1 VGLTRRGLIKRG
13 AGLAAAAG
21 VLGGQGTETWASPAV
36 DGGTGARA
44 VGVTV
49 TEATN
54 ASAALAPDGRTV
66 VLDLLNLL
74 WTLPAEGGAA
84 VPLTGVEEEASEPDF
99 SPDGRRIVYQAYTD
113 GVFQLWLMN
122 ADGTGRRQL
131 TSGDADHREPRFSP
145 DGTRIACAAESDGRY
160 AIHVV
165 DVDSGE
171 ATVWTTG
178 TAQEGQPCWTP
189 DGTAIAF
196 TTGTGDAPQVI
207 DQVTAD
213 GTRTNLVKVTEGRLA
228 GPSLSPDG
236 GRLAYVHLTSTGTA
250 LVVDGE
256 TVSGDGEDVF
266 PFAAR
271 WAGPGELLYTADGHL
286 RRRTL
291 RGGTVEDVQFS
302 ARVTV
307 PEVAERPAAVRDFDG
322 AGDRQVKGVVGPAIS
337 PDGRSVAF
345 GALGDLWIMR
355 RDRVPEAVV
364 ADGHRNTDPAWAP
377 DGRSLV
383 YVSDRDGGIAL
394 WRYDLD
400 TRARR
405 RLTDTDLSA
414 TAPAVSPDGTTVA
427 FVSEGATLRTL
438 ELASGAV
445 RKVAGPLNAPGR
457 PTFTADGKRLS
468 AAVLV
473 PVTPRYREGR
483 NRILT
488 VDLAT
493 GEAHYSE
500 PLPGG
505 SLANRVDAGPVHSP
519 DGTRT
524 AYIANGTLH
533 ISDLDAEG
541 RATGAAR
548 QVSTETADAP
558 SWSGDS
564 ASLLYLS
571 DGRLRLTTPAGTTS
585 AVPLR
590 LTWRPAR
597 PTGRT
602 VVQAGA
608 LWDGTGPG
616 LRRDVDILLDGHR
629 IAAVTPRGE
638 RPVRAGDKVVDARG
652 LTVLPGFVAV
662 HEHGHWERNELMRL
676 WLSFGI
682 TALRSPG
689 TAHYAAVEAKEA
701 LTAGRRT
708 GPRVFAAG
716 DLVDG
721 SRVYYSSGRPVTD
734 DEQLL
739 REISKARAL
748 GHDMV
753 KTYVRLPYA
762 LQRTAVR
769 AAHRIGLRSTSHYL
783 FGPLGLGAD
792 GVEHIGGTSRYGRRQ
807 KETHLGHSY
816 QDVTGPLTASGMAF
830 TPTFGL
836 SGLGLSAV
844 RAALYRHAQW
854 ALDDP
859 RLTSLLS
866 AAEYAE
872 LREGIEA
879 ALADEPTAELAF
891 VARHGETVRRLVEQG
906 AHVAVGTDSP
916 LVPPGVYYHLNLQT
930 MVRHGVSP
938 YEALRSATVQG
949 ARALGLSDQLGTVEP
964 GKLADL
970 VLVEGDPTTDI
981 AAAAAVRQV
990 VVGGVPHTVRDL
1002 TATGTGTATATK
1014 QSRTAVRN
1022 AALPDVP
1029 QQPARDGFWW
1039 HREEHIPHSCC

>member
-1 VGLTRRGLIKRG
+1 MGLTRRALIKRG
-13 AGLAAAAG
+13 AGIAAGAG
-21 VLGGQGTETWASPAV
+21 VLSGQGTSAWASPAV
-36 DGGTGARA
+36 DGRTGARA
-44 VGVTV
+44 VEVTV

-66 VLDLLNLL
+66 VLDLMNLL
-74 WTLPAEGGAA
+74 WTLPAKGGDA
-84 VPLTGVEEEASEPDF
+84 VQLTGVEEEASEPDF

-113 GVFQLWLMN
+113 GTFHLWLMN
-122 ADGTGRRQL
+122 ADGTGRKQL

-145 DGTRIACAAESDGRY
+145 DGTRIACTAESDGRY
-160 AIHVV
+160 AIHVIE
-165 DVDSGE
+165 VDSGD

-178 TAQEGQPCWTP
+178 TGQEAQPYWTP

-196 TTGTGDAPQVI
+196 TTGTGDAPRAI
-207 DQVTAD
+207 DKVTAD
-213 GTRTNLVKVTEGRLA
+213 GTRTTLAKVTEGRLA
-228 GPSLSPDG
+228 GPSFSPDG
-236 GRLAYVHLTSTGTA
+236 SRLAYVHLTTAGTA

-256 TVSGDGEDVF
+256 TVSDDGEDVF

-271 WAGPGELLYTADGHL
+271 WAGPDELFYTADGGL

-291 RGGTVEDVQFS
+291 QGTVKDIPFS

-307 PEVAERPAAVRDFDG
+307 PKVAERPAAARDFDG
-322 AGDRQVKGVVGPAIS
+322 AGDRQVKGIVGPALS

-355 RDRVPEAVV
+355 RGGAPEAVV
-364 ADGHRNTDPAWAP
+364 ADGHRNTDPAWSP

-383 YVSDRDGGIAL
+383 YASDRDGGIAL
-394 WRYDLD
+394 WRYELA

-405 RLTDTDLSA
+405 RLTDTGISA
-414 TAPAVSPDGTTVA
+414 SAPTVSPDGTSVA
-427 FVSEGATLRTL
+427 FVSEGATLCLL
-438 ELASGAV
+438 EFDTGAV

-457 PTFTADGKRLS
+457 PTFTADGKRLA

-473 PVTPRYREGR
+473 PVTPRYREGH
-483 NRILT
+483 NQILT
-488 VDLAT
+488 VELAT

-505 SLANRVDAGPVHSP
+505 SLANRIDAGPVHSP

-533 ISDLDAEG
+533 ISDLDSAG
-541 RATGAAR
+541 RTTGTAR
-548 QVSTETADAP
+548 RVGDETADAP

-564 ASLLYLS
+564 ATLLYLS
-571 DGRLRLTTPAGTTS
+571 DGRLRLTTPTGRTS

-590 LTWRPAR
+590 LSWRPAR

-602 VVQAGA
+602 VVRAGA
-608 LWDGTGPG
+608 LWDGTGPA
-616 LRRDVDILLDGHR
+616 LRRDVDIHLDGHR

-638 RPVRAGDKVVDARG
+638 RPVRPGDKVVDARG

-662 HEHGHWERNELMRL
+662 HEHGPWERNELMRL
-676 WLSFGI
+676 WLSFGV

-689 TAHYAAVEAKEA
+689 TSHYAAVEAKEA
-701 LTAGRRT
+701 LTSGRRT
-708 GPRVFAAG
+708 GPRVFTAG

-721 SRVYYSSGRPVTD
+721 SRIYYSSGRPVTD
-734 DEQLL
+734 EEQLG
-739 REISKARAL
+739 REINKARAL

-762 LQRTAVR
+762 LQRSAVR
-769 AAHRIGLRSTSHYL
+769 EAHRIGLRSTSHYL
-783 FGPLGLGAD
+783 YGPLCLGAD
-792 GVEHIGGTSRYGRRQ
+792 GVEHVGGTSRYGRRQ

-816 QDVTGPLTASGMAF
+816 QDVTGPLAASGMAF

-844 RAALYRHAQW
+844 RAALYRHADW

-859 RLTSLLS
+859 RLTSLLT

-872 LREGIEA
+872 LREGITA
-879 ALADEPTAELAF
+879 ALAKEPTAELAF
-891 VARHGETVRRLVEQG
+891 VARHGKTVRRLVEEG

-949 ARALGLSDQLGTVEP
+949 ARTLGLSDQLGTVEP

-970 VLVEGDPTTDI
+970 VLVEGDPMTDI

-990 VVGGVPHTVRDL
+990 VLGGVPHTVADL
-1002 TATGTGTATATK
+1002 TATATPTASK
-1014 QSRTAVRN
+1014 QSGTVVRN
-1022 AALPDVP
+1022 ATLPDVP
-1029 QQPARDGFWW
+1029 QQPARDHFWW

>member
-1 VGLTRRGLIKRG
+1 MGLTRRALIKRG
-13 AGLAAAAG
+13 AGLAAGAG
-21 VLGGQGTETWASPAV
+21 VLGSHATPGWASPDV
-36 DGGTGARA
+36 DGQSGAHA
-44 VGVTV
+44 VEVTV

-54 ASAALAPDGRTV
+54 ASASLAPDGRTV
-66 VLDLLNLL
+66 VLDLLNVL
-74 WTLPAEGGAA
+74 WTLPTEGGDA
-84 VPLTGVEEEASEPDF
+84 VRLTGVEEEASEPDF

-113 GVFQLWLMN
+113 GAFHLWLMN
-122 ADGTGRRQL
+122 ADGTGRKQL
-131 TSGDADHREPRFSP
+131 TSGDTDHREPRFSP
-145 DGTRIACAAESDGRY
+145 DGTRIACAAEYDSRY
-160 AIHVV
+160 AIHVI
-165 DVDSGE
+165 DVDSGD

-178 TAQEGQPCWTP
+178 TAQEAQPCWTP

-196 TTGTGDAPQVI
+196 TTGTNDAPQAL

-213 GTRTNLVKVTEGRLA
+213 GTRTTLAKVTEGRLA

-236 GRLAYVHLTSTGTA
+236 SRLAYVHLTTTSAA

-256 TVSGDGEDVF
+256 RVSDDGEDVF

-271 WAGPGELLYTADGHL
+271 WAGPDELLYTADGRL

-291 RGGTVEDVQFS
+291 RGRVEDIPFS

-307 PEVAERPAAVRDFDG
+307 PRVAERPASARDFDD
-322 AGDRQVKGVVGPAIS
+322 AGGRQVKGIVGPALS
-337 PDGRSVAF
+337 PDGGSVAF

-355 RDRVPEAVV
+355 RDKAPEAVV
-364 ADGHRNTDPAWAP
+364 EDGHRNTDPAWFP
-377 DGRSLV
+377 DGQGLV

-394 WRYDLD
+394 WRYDLA

-405 RLTDTDLSA
+405 RLTDTTLSA
-414 TAPAVSPDGTTVA
+414 AAPTVSPDGTTVA
-427 FVSEGATLRTL
+427 FVSEGATLCTL
-438 ELASGAV
+438 ELATGAV

-457 PTFTADGKRLS
+457 PTFTADGTRLS
-468 AAVLV
+468 ATVLV
-473 PVTPRYREGR
+473 PVTPRYREGH
-483 NRILT
+483 NQILT

-493 GEAHYSE
+493 GESHYSE

-505 SLANRVDAGPVHSP
+505 SLANRIDAGPVHSP

-533 ISDLDAEG
+533 ISDLDADG
-541 RATGAAR
+541 RTTGPAR
-548 QVSTETADAP
+548 RVGAETADAP

-564 ASLLYLS
+564 ATLLYLS
-571 DGRLRLTTPAGTTS
+571 DGRLRLTTPSGKTS

-590 LTWRPAR
+590 LSWRPAL

-608 LWDGTGPG
+608 LWDGTGPA
-616 LRRDVDILLDGHR
+616 LRRDVDIVLDGHR
-629 IAAVTPRGE
+629 VTAVTPRGE
-638 RPVRAGDKVVDARG
+638 RSVRPGDKVVDAHG

-662 HEHGHWERNELMRL
+662 HEHGPWERNELMRL
-676 WLSFGI
+676 WLSFGV

-708 GPRVFAAG
+708 GPRVFTAG

-721 SRVYYSSGRPVTD
+721 SRIYYSSGRPVTD
-734 DEQLL
+734 DAQLR
-739 REISKARAL
+739 REIGKARAL

-753 KTYVRLPYA
+753 KTYVRLPYP
-762 LQRTAVR
+762 LQHKAVR
-769 AAHRIGLRSTSHYL
+769 AAHRLGLRTTSHYL

-816 QDVTGPLTASGMAF
+816 QDVTGPLAASGMAF

-844 RAALYRHAQW
+844 RAALYRHAEW
-854 ALDDP
+854 ALDDT
-859 RLTSLLS
+859 RLTSLLT

-891 VARHGETVRRLVEQG
+891 VARHGTTVRRLVEQG

-949 ARALGLSDQLGTVEP
+949 ARTLGLSDQLGTIEP

-990 VVGGVPHTVRDL
+990 VVGGIPHTVADL
-1002 TATGTGTATATK
+1002 TATVTATATK
-1014 QSRTAVRN
+1014 QSGRAVRN
-1022 AALPDVP
+1022 ATLPDVP
-1029 QQPARDGFWW
+1029 QQPAHDRFWW
-1039 HREEHIPHSCC
+1039 HREEHILRSCC

>member
-1 VGLTRRGLIKRG
+1 MGLTRRALIRRG
-13 AGLAAAAG
+13 TGLAAGAG
-21 VLGGQGTETWASPAV
+21 VLGGHGTQAWASPAA
-36 DGGTGARA
+36 DGVAGARA
-44 VGVTV
+44 VSVTV

-54 ASAALAPDGRTV
+54 ASASLAPDGRTV

-74 WTLPAEGGAA
+74 WTLPAEGGDA
-84 VPLTGVEEEASEPDF
+84 VPLTSVEEEASEPDF
-99 SPDGRRIVYQAYTD
+99 SPDGRRIVYQAYTG
-113 GVFQLWLMN
+113 GVFHLWLMN
-122 ADGTGRRQL
+122 ADGSGRRQL

-160 AIHVV
+160 AVHVV

-171 ATVWTTG
+171 ATAWTTG

-189 DGTAIAF
+189 DGAAIAF
-196 TTGTGDAPQVI
+196 TTGTADAPQAI

-213 GTRTNLVKVTEGRLA
+213 GTRTTLAKVTEGRLA

-236 GRLAYVHLTSTGTA
+236 SRLAYVHLTTTGTA

-256 TVSGDGEDVF
+256 TVSDDDEDVF

-271 WAGPGELLYTADGHL
+271 WAGPDELLYTADGRL
-286 RRRTL
+286 RRRTVQ
-291 RGGTVEDVQFS
+291 GTVEDVPFS

-307 PEVAERPAAVRDFDG
+307 PRVTERPAAARDFDG
-322 AGDRQVKGVVGPAIS
+322 TGSRRATGVVGPALS

-345 GALGDLWIMR
+345 GALGDLWVMR
-355 RDRVPEAVV
+355 RGRDPEAVV

-394 WRYDLD
+394 WRYDVA
-400 TRARR
+400 TGARR
-405 RLTDTDLSA
+405 RLTDTGLSA
-414 TAPAVSPDGTTVA
+414 AAPVVSPDGTTVA
-427 FVSEGATLRTL
+427 FVSEGATLCTL
-438 ELASGAV
+438 GLASGAV

-457 PTFTADGKRLS
+457 PTFTADGTRLS

-473 PVTPRYREGR
+473 PVTPRYREGH

-488 VDLAT
+488 VDLAS

-505 SLANRVDAGPVHSP
+505 SLANRIDAGPVHSP

-541 RATGAAR
+541 RTTGTAR
-548 QVSTETADAP
+548 RVSAETADAP

-564 ASLLYLS
+564 ASLLHLS
-571 DGRLRLTTPAGTTS
+571 DGRLRLTTPAGKAS

-590 LTWRPAR
+590 LTWRPAL

-602 VVQAGA
+602 VVRAGA

-616 LRRDVDILLDGHR
+616 LRRDVDIVLEGHR
-629 IAAVTPRGE
+629 IAAVTPRGT
-638 RPVRAGDKVVDARG
+638 RPVRPGDKVVDARG

-662 HEHGHWERNELMRL
+662 HEHGPWERNELMRL
-676 WLSFGI
+676 WLSFGV

-708 GPRVFAAG
+708 GPHVFAAG
-716 DLVDG
+716 DMVDG
-721 SRVYYSSGRPVTD
+721 SRIYYSSARPVTD
-734 DEQLL
+734 DEQLS

-762 LQRTAVR
+762 LQRKAVR
-769 AAHRIGLRSTSHYL
+769 AAHRIGLRTTSHYL

-836 SGLGLSAV
+836 SGLGLPAV
-844 RAALYRHAQW
+844 RAALYRHAEW
-854 ALDDP
+854 ALDDT
-859 RLTSLLS
+859 RLTSLLT

-879 ALADEPTAELAF
+879 ALAEEPAAELAF
-891 VARHGETVRRLVEQG
+891 VARHGETVRHLVEQG
-906 AHVAVGTDSP
+906 ANVAVGTDSP

-949 ARALGLSDQLGTVEP
+949 ARTLGLSDQLGTVEP

-990 VVGGVPHTVRDL
+990 VVGGIPHTVADL
-1002 TATGTGTATATK
+1002 TATTK
-1014 QSRTAVRN
+1014 RSRTAVHN
-1022 AALPDVP
+1022 AALPDLP
-1029 QQPARDGFWW
+1029 QQPARERFWW
-1039 HREEHIPHSCC
+1039 HREEHIHHSCC